1 MVMMTVKYRIPCSE
15 SDIFVL
21 EKEDG
26 YHLTIGSRV
35 NPLSFGNK
43 LAEYVS
49 LGRAIDAAEQFC
61 KMYTLTK
68 EYGYH
73 LESSNF
79 QKEGMQSIPV
89 PELLKLDLSLDAMR
103 ELLESEVLPNEV

>member
-1 MVMMTVKYRIPCSE
+1 MTVKYRIPCSE

-26 YHLTIGSRV
+26 FHLTIGSRV

-43 LAEYVS
+43 LADYVS

-61 KMYTLTK
+61 KMYTLSK

-73 LESSNF
+73 LQSSMF
-79 QKEGMQSIPV
+79 HKEGMQSIPV
-89 PELLKLDLSLDAMR
+89 PQLLDMELTIDAMR
-103 ELLESEVLPNEV
+103 ELLEREALLYGT

>member
-1 MVMMTVKYRIPCSE
+1 MMTVKYRIPCSE

-26 YHLTIGSRV
+26 FHLTIGSRV

-43 LAEYVS
+43 LTEYVS
-49 LGRAIDAAEQFC
+49 LGKAIDAADKFC
-61 KMYTLTK
+61 KMYTLIK

-79 QKEGMQSIPV
+79 QKEGMQSISV
-89 PELLKLDLSLDAMR
+89 PGLLDKDVTVEAMR
-103 ELLESEVLPNEV
+103 EHLERSALLYEA

>member
-1 MVMMTVKYRIPCSE
+1 MTVKYRIPCSE
-15 SDIFVL
+15 SDIYVL

-73 LESSNF
+73 LGNSNF

-89 PELLKLDLSLDAMR
+89 LELLNMDLTLEAMR
-103 ELLESEVLPNEV
+103 ELLEREELLNEV

>member
-1 MVMMTVKYRIPCSE
+1 MTVKYRIPCSE

-43 LAEYVS
+43 LADYVS
-49 LGRAIDAAEQFC
+49 LGNAIEAAEKFC
-61 KMYTLTK
+61 EMYTLIK

-79 QKEGMQSIPV
+79 QKDGKHTISV
-89 PELLKLDLSLDAMR
+89 PELLDRDLSVDAMR
-103 ELLESEVLPNEV
+103 ELLDRNVG